1 MAAPIGEIMS
11 ASSAAILLTSAST
24 DSMASG
30 KISSLTDRMVSSDN
44 DMAKL
49 AAIFAN
55 LEILG
60 GSDFN
65 ELIDED
71 GDPLPLTKF
80 LLELNNVTG
89 DDEDLVEWYR
99 DDPDMARDM
108 IGPADNYMRRLN
120 IYLGDVS
127 SKDQHE
133 FASGYSA
140 DLASSVADKSIGQAF
155 MIVARSAFRGR
166 QLNNLQADVLD
177 TVEFAWG

>member
-1 MAAPIGEIMS
+1 MS
-11 ASSAAILLTSAST
+11 ASSAAILLTSAAT

-30 KISSLTDRMVSSDN
+30 KLSSLTDRMVSSDN

-55 LEILG
+55 IEILG
-60 GSDFN
+60 HSDFN
-65 ELIDED
+65 SFIDED

-89 DDEDLVEWYR
+89 DDEDLVEWYK

-108 IGPADNYMRRLN
+108 IGPADNYMRRVSA
-120 IYLGDVS
+120 YLGGES
-127 SKDQHE
+127 AKTQHE
-133 FASGYSA
+133 WASGYSA
-140 DLASSVADKSIGQAF
+140 DLASSVSDKSISQAF
-155 MIVARSAFRGR
+155 MIVARSAFREN
-166 QLNNLQADVLD
+166 QLNNLQTDILD